1 MLVHDVI
8 NLLYQQSL
16 LKRFLEGMSFNPQG
30 GKKEGKTNLRQ
41 LADAG
46 NSNFKNGLIACDFNN
61 ARYKCIT
68 KTFH

>member
-1 MLVHDVI
+1 
-8 NLLYQQSL
+8 
-16 LKRFLEGMSFNPQG
+16 MSFNPQG

-41 LADAG
+41 LADAV